1 MDKISSA
8 TTPVAHPA
16 WMKAIKV
23 FETPN
28 LRRALLQIIDTLL
41 PFVAVWG
48 LAVWSLAAG
57 LPYPVTLLLMVP
69 GSLLMVRMFIF
80 FHDCT
85 HGSFFKSQHLNAF
98 WGTIFGIITFTPF
111 DDWRRQ
117 HGIHHNTHGN
127 LDRRGVGDVW
137 TLTLEEFKQ
146 AKPSTRFWYR
156 LYRNPIVLFLII
168 PPLLFLI
175 LQRLPRFKA
184 SFRENLSIQIANLGV
199 AALAVG
205 LIWLFGLPA
214 FLLVHLPM
222 FYLASVLGVWLFY
235 VQHQFDPGYWERN
248 SEWENLEASIQ
259 GSSHYKLPKILQW
272 FTGNIGLHHIHHARP
287 RIPNYNLQ
295 ACYDKTPELQ
305 LKDPLTLWAS
315 FRSLNMHL
323 WDEANKRLL
332 SFRQARRRL
341 FQTRVGSAG

>member
-1 MDKISSA
+1 MKSSSVQS
-8 TTPVAHPA
+8 PNSV

-23 FETPN
+23 FETPS
-28 LRRALLQIIDTLL
+28 LRKAYLQILDTLL
-41 PFVAVWG
+41 PFLAVWAVAVWT
-48 LAVWSLAAG
+48 LLAG
-57 LPYPVTLLLMVP
+57 LPYWVTLLALLP

-85 HGSFFKSQHLNAF
+85 HSSFFKSLNLNAF
-98 WGTIFGIITFTPF
+98 WGTIFGILTFTPF

-137 TLTLEEFKQ
+137 TMTLEEFK
-146 AKPSTRFWYR
+146 ASSKSTQFWYQV
-156 LYRNPIVLFLII
+156 YRHPLVLFLVI
-168 PPLLFLI
+168 PPLLFLV

-184 SFRENLSIQIANLGV
+184 SLRENISIQITNLGI
-199 AALAVG
+199 AAL
-205 LIWLFGLPA
+205 LIAMAWFDWRILV
-214 FLLVHLPM
+214 LVHLPM
-222 FYLASVLGVWLFY
+222 FYVASVFGVWLFY

-248 SEWENLEASIQ
+248 ENWNNVEASID

-295 ACYDKTPELQ
+295 ECYDKTPELQ
-305 LKDPLTLWAS
+305 LKDPLTILTS
-315 FRSLNMHL
+315 FKSMNMHI
-323 WDEANKRLL
+323 WDESTKRLL
-332 SFRQARRRL
+332 SFKQAKKKL
-341 FQTRVGSAG
+341 AGQI